1 MNERVNHQKEPK
13 RCWFNVFVLENTALP
28 HPKRQNLIHE
38 ATVDLNP
45 IHSQEPNTSTPI
57 NISEDELTEN
67 KEGDTDFQQPIIT
80 LSNVSTSP
88 ELQSLDPIKD
98 IPRSDLSG
106 EVRKLFGNSSSD
118 EP

>member
-1 MNERVNHQKEPK
+1 M
-13 RCWFNVFVLENTALP
+13 FVLENAALP
-28 HPKRQNLIHE
+28 HPKRQKLIHE
-38 ATVDLNP
+38 ASVNLIP

-67 KEGDTDFQQPIIT
+67 KGGDTDSQQPIIT

-88 ELQSLDPIKD
+88 ELQTLDPTRD

-106 EVRKLFGNSSSD
+106 EVR
-118 EP
+118 